1 MKSRILISVTA
12 KNKESD
18 VMRSMRSGA
27 RHSYI
32 FHFAFCI
39 TAAWLLAATPGRASA
54 QQPAAGQTAPSQQ
67 AAPAQPAAPA
77 PQAAPANLDEYM
89 KLARTGIQQEKSQI
103 IGAALELDA
112 TQSAAF
118 WPVYKKYEA
127 ELAAI
132 GDQRY
137 AGIKDYAAHYG
148 SLTDAKATELTDKAL
163 GLEEQRLALVKRY
176 AGEFRKVLPP
186 VKVARW
192 VQTEM
197 ALNKIVDLRLAAEVP
212 LAR

>member
-1 MKSRILISVTA
+1 M
-12 KNKESD
+12 
-18 VMRSMRSGA
+18 MRSTWPRA
-27 RHSYI
+27 EHRDI
-32 FHFAFCI
+32 LHFAFCI
-39 TAAWLLAATPGRASA
+39 TAALVVAALGAGRALA
-54 QQPAAGQTAPSQQ
+54 QQPAASAQAPAQQ
-67 AAPAQPAAPA
+67 AAPSQ
-77 PQAAPANLDEYM
+77 QAAPANLDEYM
-89 KLARTGIQQEKSQI
+89 KLARTGIQQDKSKI

-137 AGIKDYAAHYG
+137 AAIKDYAAHYG
-148 SLTDAKATELTDKAL
+148 SLTDAKATELSDKAL
-163 GLEEQRLALVKRY
+163 ALEEQRLALIKRY
-176 AGEFRKVLPP
+176 AGEFRKIVPP

-197 ALNKIVDLRLAAEVP
+197 ALNKIVDLRVAAEVP
-212 LAR
+212 LAK

>member
-1 MKSRILISVTA
+1 M
-12 KNKESD
+12 
-18 VMRSMRSGA
+18 MRSTWPRA
-27 RHSYI
+27 EQRYTL
-32 FHFAFCI
+32 HFAFCI
-39 TAAWLLAATPGRASA
+39 TAALVVAALGAGRALA
-54 QQPAAGQTAPSQQ
+54 QQPAASAQAPAAQQAAPSQQ
-67 AAPAQPAAPA
+67 AAPA
-77 PQAAPANLDEYM
+77 NLDDYM
-89 KLARTGIQQEKSQI
+89 KLARTGIQQDKSKI

-127 ELAAI
+127 ELATI

-148 SLTDAKATELTDKAL
+148 SLTDAKATELSDKAL
-163 GLEEQRLALVKRY
+163 ALEEQRLALVKRY
-176 AGEFRKVLPP
+176 AGEFRKIVPP

-197 ALNKIVDLRLAAEVP
+197 ALNKIVDLRVAAEIP
-212 LAR
+212 LAK

>member
-1 MKSRILISVTA
+1 M
-12 KNKESD
+12 
-18 VMRSMRSGA
+18 MRSTWPRGEQ
-27 RHSYI
+27 RHI
-32 FHFAFCI
+32 LHFACCI
-39 TAAWLLAATPGRASA
+39 IAALVVAALGAGRALA
-54 QQPAAGQTAPSQQ
+54 QQPAASAQAPAAQQ
-67 AAPAQPAAPA
+67 AAPSQ
-77 PQAAPANLDEYM
+77 QAAPANLDEYM
-89 KLARTGIQQEKSQI
+89 KLARTGIQQDKSKI

-118 WPVYKKYEA
+118 WPLYKKYEA
-127 ELAAI
+127 ELATI

-163 GLEEQRLALVKRY
+163 ALEEQRLALVKRY
-176 AGEFRKVLPP
+176 AGEFRKIVPA

-212 LAR
+212 LAK

>member
-1 MKSRILISVTA
+1 MA
-12 KNKESD
+12 
-18 VMRSMRSGA
+18 SMHFGA
-27 RHSYI
+27 RQHFI
-32 FHFAFCI
+32 FHLSFCMT
-39 TAAWLLAATPGRASA
+39 TACLLVATPGRASA
-54 QQPAAGQTAPSQQ
+54 QQPAAGQ

-77 PQAAPANLDEYM
+77 QQSAPANLDDYM
-89 KLARTGIQQEKSQI
+89 KLARTGIQQDKSQI

-112 TQSAAF
+112 TQAAAF
-118 WPVYKKYEA
+118 WPAYKKYEA

>member
-1 MKSRILISVTA
+1 
-12 KNKESD
+12 
-18 VMRSMRSGA
+18 MRSIHFGA
-27 RHSYI
+27 RRRFI
-32 FHFAFCI
+32 FHFACCI
-39 TAAWLLAATPGRASA
+39 TAVGALAAGTDLVRA
-54 QQPAAGQTAPSQQ
+54 QQPTSGQTAPAQTPAAAQAAPSQQ
-67 AAPAQPAAPA
+67 AAPA
-77 PQAAPANLDEYM
+77 NLDDYM
-89 KLARTGIQQEKSQI
+89 KLARTGIQQDKSKI

-127 ELAAI
+127 ELATI

-163 GLEEQRLALVKRY
+163 ALEEQRLALVKRY
-176 AGEFRKVLPP
+176 AGEFRKIVPP

-212 LAR
+212 LAK

>member
-1 MKSRILISVTA
+1 M
-12 KNKESD
+12 
-18 VMRSMRSGA
+18 MRSTWPRA
-27 RHSYI
+27 EQRYI
-32 FHFAFCI
+32 LHFAFCI
-39 TAAWLLAATPGRASA
+39 TAALVVAALGAGRALA
-54 QQPAAGQTAPSQQ
+54 QQPAASAQAPAQQ
-67 AAPAQPAAPA
+67 AAPSQ
-77 PQAAPANLDEYM
+77 QAAPANLDEYM
-89 KLARTGIQQEKSQI
+89 KLARTGIQQDKSKI

-137 AGIKDYAAHYG
+137 AAIKDYAAHYG
-148 SLTDAKATELTDKAL
+148 SLTDAKATELSDKAL
-163 GLEEQRLALVKRY
+163 ALEEQRLALVNRY
-176 AGEFRKVLPP
+176 AGEFRTIVPP

-197 ALNKIVDLRLAAEVP
+197 ALNKIVDLRVAAEVP
-212 LAR
+212 LAK

>member
-1 MKSRILISVTA
+1 MKNEISHTHFRDGEE
-12 KNKESD
+12 KESD
-18 VMRSMRSGA
+18 VMRSMHFGA
-27 RHSYI
+27 RQRFI
-32 FHFAFCI
+32 FHYSFCM
-39 TAAWLLAATPGRASA
+39 TMACLLVATPGRASG
-54 QQPAAGQTAPSQQ
+54 QQPAVGQ

-89 KLARTGIQQEKSQI
+89 KLARTGIQQDKSQI

-127 ELAAI
+127 ELATI

-176 AGEFRKVLPP
+176 AGEFRKGLPP

>member
-1 MKSRILISVTA
+1 MWPRAEGRYIL
-12 KNKESD
+12 
-18 VMRSMRSGA
+18 
-27 RHSYI
+27 
-32 FHFAFCI
+32 HFAFCM
-39 TAAWLLAATPGRASA
+39 TAACAAVAAGAGRVSA
-54 QQPAAGQTAPSQQ
+54 EQSAAGQTAPSQ
-67 AAPAQPAAPA
+67 APAPAQTPSA
-77 PQAAPANLDEYM
+77 PQAAPPNLDDYM
-89 KLARTGIQQEKSQI
+89 KLARTGIQQDKTKI

-127 ELAAI
+127 DLAAI

-176 AGEFRKVLPP
+176 AGEFRKILPP

>member
-1 MKSRILISVTA
+1 M
-12 KNKESD
+12 
-18 VMRSMRSGA
+18 MRSMRSRVRQG
-27 RHSYI
+27 YI
-32 FHFAFCI
+32 FHVSFFI
-39 TAAWLLAATPGRASA
+39 TAACVLLTAMSGRVSA
-54 QQPAAGQTAPSQQ
+54 QAAAQTAPAQAAAAQQ
-67 AAPAQPAAPA
+67 AAPS
-77 PQAAPANLDEYM
+77 QAAPANLDDYM
-89 KLARTGIQQEKSQI
+89 KLARTGIQQDKSKI

-118 WPVYKKYEA
+118 WPVYKKYEG

-137 AGIKDYAAHYG
+137 AAIKDYAAHYG
-148 SLTDAKATELTDKAL
+148 SLTDAKATELSDKAL
-163 GLEEQRLALVKRY
+163 ALEEQRLALVKRY

-197 ALNKIVDLRLAAEVP
+197 ALNKIVDLRVAAEVP
-212 LAR
+212 LAK

>member
-1 MKSRILISVTA
+1 MA
-12 KNKESD
+12 
-18 VMRSMRSGA
+18 SMHFGA
-27 RHSYI
+27 RQHFI
-32 FHFAFCI
+32 FHLSFCMT
-39 TAAWLLAATPGRASA
+39 TACLLVATPGRASA
-54 QQPAAGQTAPSQQ
+54 QQPAAGQ
-67 AAPAQPAAPA
+67 AAPAQ
-77 PQAAPANLDEYM
+77 QSAPANLDDYM
-89 KLARTGIQQEKSQI
+89 KLARTGIQQDKSQI

-112 TQSAAF
+112 TQAAAF
-118 WPVYKKYEA
+118 WPAYKKYEA

>member
-1 MKSRILISVTA
+1 
-12 KNKESD
+12 
-18 VMRSMRSGA
+18 MRSMRS
-27 RHSYI
+27 RLRRRYNS
-32 FHFAFCI
+32 HFSCCI
-39 TAAWLLAATPGRASA
+39 TTACLLVATPGRASA
-54 QQPAAGQTAPSQQ
+54 QQPAAGQTAPSQ
-67 AAPAQPAAPA
+67 APAPAQTPTA
-77 PQAAPANLDEYM
+77 PQAAPANLDDYM
-89 KLARTGIQQEKSQI
+89 KLARTGIQQDKSQI

-112 TQSAAF
+112 TQAAAF

-163 GLEEQRLALVKRY
+163 ALEEQRLALVKRY